1 MGSCPSTRGKRTF
14 INQKVSFEHST
25 GNRAELLGTP
35 MNERSNA
42 GDFNSF
48 LELQNGAAKIAK
60 QWFEKASALSTEN
73 HDLKKQIQSLRQRI
87 GDDSEMDHRCYQ
99 SSSEDITS
107 RNKRSDVVKK
117 FKRIDGAP
125 RRQAIEAFGKP
136 DNRSDLWYRK
146 DVTCRIFVVAHDVA
160 KSTKSAF
167 AQSVLPKFFQCA
179 PSLGVIHQTKGSN
192 SPEASELFE
201 KGMQES
207 ISREMDSLFLGESF
221 QVACSSVLKEMAV
234 SCDLTA
240 LEEKTVTELKKFRDQ
255 WRKEDPLLPY
265 LDDNILL
272 KMKNFIAECVQIS
285 WRMVNQLPP
294 IKITQAN
301 KVHGERFEEFFE
313 MEEEEVTE
321 RASTVTICVWP
332 ALTDSEGDEVLA
344 KGKAAI
350 IPRSQTHTF
359 V

>member
-1 MGSCPSTRGKRTF
+1 MSR
-14 INQKVSFEHST
+14 QT
-25 GNRAELLGTP
+25 GV
-35 MNERSNA
+35 
-42 GDFNSF
+42 
-48 LELQNGAAKIAK
+48 Q
-60 QWFEKASALSTEN
+60 LSIIL
-73 HDLKKQIQSLRQRI
+73 DR
-87 GDDSEMDHRCYQ
+87 
-99 SSSEDITS
+99 
-107 RNKRSDVVKK
+107 
-117 FKRIDGAP
+117 
-125 RRQAIEAFGKP
+125 
-136 DNRSDLWYRK
+136 
-146 DVTCRIFVVAHDVA
+146 
-160 KSTKSAF
+160 
-167 AQSVLPKFFQCA
+167 
-179 PSLGVIHQTKGSN
+179 
-192 SPEASELFE
+192 
-201 KGMQES
+201 
-207 ISREMDSLFLGESF
+207 
-221 QVACSSVLKEMAV
+221 LKE
-234 SCDLTA
+234 SLNYKKNRLFFSTA
-240 LEEKTVTELKKFRDQ
+240 KCLPNICMIFKFILLQKTLTELRKFRDQ

-359 V
+359 VWSHGLLLSFLAHQLLRASSLMAKF